1 VRVTPTTQFGPKLV
15 PVIYWYDKTHVC
27 RTQFYRDF
35 VFGGG
40 SKVPIP
46 SGQFIEHVLGNAI
59 RADCIANGMEVHHRY
74 AMLAFCMHASRLLL
88 CVLCGIN
95 VHLSDLCGTVLFTFL
110 SLASLSP
117 FLVLIL
123 VLSFS
128 FIPLPPYLSR
138 SRSLGFSRSRSLG
151 FSRSPISTSLR
162 SHGANPRPIALCVM
176 GRRKCID

>member
-110 SLASLSP
+110 SLL
-117 FLVLIL
+117 FLF
-123 VLSFS
+123 SFS
-128 FIPLPPYLSR
+128 FSLSLLSPSLPIFLARALSGSLARALSGSLARPSPLPSDLMGPTQGRL
-138 SRSLGFSRSRSLG
+138 
-151 FSRSPISTSLR
+151 
-162 SHGANPRPIALCVM
+162 LCA
-176 GRRKCID
+176 